1 MAVPKCPECGREMK
15 KIIVDFEGHGE
26 VLTAYEC
33 PEDQTVADLTYQT
46 IEELELEGFPL
57 VHSVQEIIVT
67 STEQLSIPLD
77 EKASQLLGLREGQK
91 IESLVIDDKHLLVAV
106 P

>member
-1 MAVPKCPECGREMK
+1 MK

-46 IEELELEGFPL
+46 IEELEGFPL
-57 VHSVQEIIVT
+57 VHSVQEIVVT
-67 STEQLSIPLD
+67 STDQLSIPLD

-91 IESLVIDDKHLLVAV
+91 VESLVIDGKHLLVAV